1 LPDCPIARNNTPEPS
16 TVIPQ
21 EDHAMTTNNAPRRRA
36 FFAKGGQTH
45 SSPIPEGVVAGGF
58 IFLSAVRG
66 VDLKTQQVESDDIE
80 AQTRLA
86 FEAMRIALGT
96 AGGTLDDV
104 VKVSVFFKDM
114 NDRVGFNKVWSE
126 TFPAD
131 NPPARYAIQAVDF
144 GVVGDKSRLLLDVIA
159 LAPEG
164 A

>member
-1 LPDCPIARNNTPEPS
+1 
-16 TVIPQ
+16 
-21 EDHAMTTNNAPRRRA
+21 MTSSGPRRRA
-36 FFAKGGQTH
+36 FFAEGGQTH

-80 AQTRLA
+80 EQTRLA
-86 FEAMRIALGT
+86 FEAMRIALKTVGAT
-96 AGGTLDDV
+96 MDDV
-104 VKVSVFFKDM
+104 VKISVFFKDM

-126 TFPAD
+126 TFPKD

-144 GVVGDKSRLLLDVIA
+144 GVVGDKSRVLMDAIA
-159 LAPEG
+159 LAPAG